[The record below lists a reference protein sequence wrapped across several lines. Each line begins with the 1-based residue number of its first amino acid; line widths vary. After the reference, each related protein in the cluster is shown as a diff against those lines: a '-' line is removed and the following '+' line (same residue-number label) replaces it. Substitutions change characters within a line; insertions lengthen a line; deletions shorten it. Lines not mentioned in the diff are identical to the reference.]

1 MIVLDNSAAIE
12 LFLNTPRGSL
22 VAQSL
27 EGRAVYAPQLL
38 AVEFLSV
45 LKRAERAG
53 HISSFRCQQAIQDLQ
68 DFGIIWID
76 VPNLVSAVWKRRHDY
91 SVYDASYV
99 ALAETLDCPL
109 LTFDEKLA
117 SRTGVAQTPGR

>member
-1 MIVLDNSAAIE
+1 M
-12 LFLNTPRGSL
+12 
-22 VAQSL
+22 
-27 EGRAVYAPQLL
+27 
-38 AVEFLSV
+38 
-45 LKRAERAG
+45 
-53 HISSFRCQQAIQDLQ
+53 
-68 DFGIIWID
+68 WID
-76 VPNLVSAVWKRRHDY
+76 VPNLVSAVWERRHDY